1 MYAGQVVEAGDTA
14 ELLAQPR
21 HPYTEGL
28 LQGLPENMVGGR
40 LQAIPGYVPPLDELP
55 DGCHFA
61 PRCAYARAGDC
72 DAVVPPLV
80 LDDGRAVRCLRTD
93 ELDLVGVGGTM
104 SLLEVTGLCKSFP
117 TRRDGLG
124 RVREQH
130 HAVQD
135 VSFTVEPGT
144 TFAIVGESGA
154 GKSTTARLVLGL
166 IEPSAGSVTFDGI
179 DVRALGGRE
188 LRLLRRRMQMIF
200 QDPSSSLD
208 PRVSVGESIAEPLVV
223 FDRKATTK
231 AQRAERAAELLER
244 VGLAARDRHKYP
256 SEMSGGQL
264 QRVAIARAL
273 TLHPDLI
280 VCDEPVAALD
290 MSVRAQVLNLMKDL
304 QSELELGVPL
314 HLPRPVARAGRRRPR
329 GGDARGAIVEQGPAE
344 QIFAA
349 PGSEYTSK
357 LLAAVP
363 IVSGPGSRQRRARV
377 VLEDA

>member
-1 MYAGQVVEAGDTA
+1 
-14 ELLAQPR
+14 
-21 HPYTEGL
+21 
-28 LQGLPENMVGGR
+28 
-40 LQAIPGYVPPLDELP
+40 
-55 DGCHFA
+55 
-61 PRCAYARAGDC
+61 
-72 DAVVPPLV
+72 
-80 LDDGRAVRCLRTD
+80 
-93 ELDLVGVGGTM
+93 M

-117 TRRDGLG
+117 TRRDALG

-130 HAVQD
+130 HAVKD
-135 VSFTVEPGT
+135 VSFSVEPGT

-154 GKSTTARLVLGL
+154 GKSTTARLVLRL

-179 DVRALGGRE
+179 DVCALGGRE

-223 FDRKATTK
+223 FDRTATTK
-231 AQRAERAAELLER
+231 AQRTERAAELLER
-244 VGLAARDRHKYP
+244 VGLAARDRLKYP

-304 QSELELGVPL
+304 QSELELAFLFISHDLSLVRVIAD
-314 HLPRPVARAGRRRPR
+314 HLAVMH
-329 GGDARGAIVEQGPAE
+329 RGAIVEQGPAE

-349 PGSEYTSK
+349 PSSEYTSK

-363 IVSGPGSRQRRARV
+363 VVSGPGSRQRRARTV
-377 VLEDA
+377 MEDA